1 MRNISPKAP
10 EREDAASFF
19 VIFSAPPK
27 SPHSLSFTFSVKRS
41 PIRHPAWGYS
51 QNTTEG
57 RKPLCC
63 VPSTEFSLAAGDNL
77 VLEVGISGFFVVPH
91 DAVLHRQV
99 FELAVVADSHVRA
112 DGAVL
117 DGDVLPDDARGNQP
131 GIVNGIPL
139 VDGGATDVVEFVLV
153 LQQPHPEIGTF
164 PGQGRGRAL
173 AA

>member
-1 MRNISPKAP
+1 M
-10 EREDAASFF
+10 
-19 VIFSAPPK
+19 
-27 SPHSLSFTFSVKRS
+27 
-41 PIRHPAWGYS
+41 GYS

-63 VPSTEFSLAAGDNL
+63 VHFTKSPLAAGDNL

-99 FELAVVADSHVRA
+99 LELAVVADSHVRA

-117 DGDVLPDDARGNQP
+117 DGDILPDDARGNQP

-139 VDGGATDVVEFVLV
+139 VDGGAADIVEFRA
-153 LQQPHPEIGTF
+153 F

>member
-1 MRNISPKAP
+1 MG
-10 EREDAASFF
+10 
-19 VIFSAPPK
+19 K
-27 SPHSLSFTFSVKRS
+27 SGS
-41 PIRHPAWGYS
+41 
-51 QNTTEG
+51 
-57 RKPLCC
+57 
-63 VPSTEFSLAAGDNL
+63 
-77 VLEVGISGFFVVPH
+77 FVVPH

-99 FELAVVADSHVRA
+99 LELAVVPDGHVRA

-117 DGDVLPDDARGNQP
+117 DGDILPNDARGNQP